1 MSESENRVIQCIDNV
16 LHQLGEDV
24 RSTFLLFLRRER
36 GIKHYEIFQNPE
48 KFINSLH
55 SVLGNA
61 TNNIES
67 EIIKNIEKELD
78 LTHNENQNLQ
88 DLLIKIKKN
97 IVPKIK
103 NEKVESIDDIKDM
116 TYMQY
121 GKKENK

>member
-1 MSESENRVIQCIDNV
+1 MSESENRAIQCIDNV
-16 LHQLGEDV
+16 LHQLGKDV
-24 RSTFLLFLRRER
+24 RSTLLLFLRRER

-61 TNNIES
+61 ANNIES

-103 NEKVESIDDIKDM
+103 NEKVESIDDIKDL